1 MDNICQRVL
10 QYNVHAE
17 RPGSLRYAKV
27 KRACVRDGRSVGP
40 ETVGEELTFA
50 AHTGGQP
57 DHDHPEEPGAQRR
70 EGGAGSALRAVG
82 RTVRGGDPHE
92 EAGAV

>member
-1 MDNICQRVL
+1 MRN
-10 QYNVHAE
+10 
-17 RPGSLRYAKV
+17 
-27 KRACVRDGRSVGP
+27 GRSVGP
-40 ETVGEELTFA
+40 EVAREELTFA
-50 AHTGGQP
+50 PHTGGQS

-82 RTVRGGDPHE
+82 RTVRGGDAHE